1 MSAPRLKVSIT
12 LAPELLAEIDSE
24 ASRTPGATRSSV
36 MEEWLRRGRRA
47 RAASL
52 LREGVV
58 RYYEA
63 LAAEERAE
71 EEAMARAST
80 TRSRRVS
87 YE

>member
-12 LAPELLAEIDSE
+12 LAPDLLAAIDSE

-36 MEEWLRRGRRA
+36 LESWLRRGRRA

-52 LREGVV
+52 LREGVA
-58 RYYEA
+58 RYYDA
-63 LAAEERAE
+63 LATEERAE
-71 EEAMARAST
+71 DAAIARAST
-80 TRSRRVS
+80 ARSRRVS